1 MTCIAASTRLSGRTG
16 FPGGMHAEGA
26 WAACKVACCVA
37 PGQALPGC
45 PVLQEPLGCIQAVK
59 NGCVV
64 QGGTAMQISR
74 INAGPVLEQV
84 LQHWDVAG
92 LHMPQ
97 GLAQCIVRGFGQAS
111 VPSAPP

>member
-1 MTCIAASTRLSGRTG
+1 MTCSAASTRLGCTR
-16 FPGGMHAEGA
+16 FPGGMHADEA
-26 WAACKVACCVA
+26 WAGCKVACCVA

-45 PVLQEPLGCIQAVK
+45 PVLQEPLGCIQAVE

-64 QGGTAMQISR
+64 QGGAAVQISR

-97 GLAQCIVRGFGQAS
+97 GLAQRTVRGFGQAS